1 MPEGNLLVVAGEQSG
16 DAAAAA
22 VLDRLEPAQ
31 RAHAFGM
38 GGAALAA
45 AGLELVSDLRR
56 STAMGFGSVAR
67 RGAQVV
73 SAFGH
78 LVQAIGKRKPT
89 AALLVNYT
97 EFNLRLAARLHRA
110 GTRVLWYGAPQ
121 IWAWRE
127 GRAESLRPYVDRLAV
142 ILPFEE
148 ALWRGHGVDARY
160 VGHPAQEAQ
169 RLSRAEARE
178 ALGLTERAFAVGILP
193 GSRAH
198 EVERLLAPM
207 LEAYDRIR
215 RDRASVDA
223 RVLVA
228 ASLEG
233 STRARVF
240 EAAERARVT
249 CHAVDPRRG
258 ASEHLAAFDATLCAS
273 GTASLEAALARS
285 IPIVGYRVDLLS
297 EIIARHTL
305 TTPAIA
311 LPNILLGRHAFV
323 ELTQGSASARCMADA
338 LADAVGRRA
347 DLLRACDE
355 VEAALGPSLS
365 PSRTVASW
373 LQGWLS

>member
-1 MPEGNLLVVAGEQSG
+1 MPDGKLLVVAGEQSG

-22 VLDRLEPAQ
+22 VLDRLEPSA
-31 RAHAFGM
+31 REHAFGM

-45 AGLELVSDLRR
+45 SGLELVSDLRS
-56 STAMGFGSVAR
+56 STAMGFAAVAR
-67 RGAQVV
+67 RGAQV
-73 SAFGH
+73 AGAYTR
-78 LVQAIGKRKPT
+78 LVHAIGKRKPR

-97 EFNLRLAARLHRA
+97 EFNLRLAARLHAA

-127 GRAESLRPYVDRLAV
+127 GRAASLRPHVDRLAV

-148 ALWRGHGVDARY
+148 ELWRAHGVDARY
-160 VGHPAQEAQ
+160 VGHPAQEAR
-169 RLSRAEARE
+169 RLSRADARA
-178 ALGLTERAFAVGILP
+178 ALGLTERAFVVGILP

-198 EVERLLAPM
+198 EVERLLVPM
-207 LEAYDRIR
+207 LEAYEKLRH
-215 RDRASVDA
+215 DRASIDA

-233 STRARVF
+233 SVRAKVL
-240 EAAERARVT
+240 EAAERARVV
-249 CHAVDPRRG
+249 CHAADPGRG

-273 GTASLEAALARS
+273 GTASLEAALARA
-285 IPIVGYRVDLLS
+285 IPIIAYRVDLLS
-297 EIIARHTL
+297 ELIARHAL

-311 LPNILLGRHAFV
+311 LPNILLGRHAFA
-323 ELTQGSASARCMADA
+323 ELVQGAANASAMADA
-338 LADAVGRRA
+338 LADAAGRRA

-355 VEAALGPSLS
+355 VEAALGPSRS
-365 PSRTVASW
+365 PSREVASW